1 MTGDSDEPR
10 NQYTILSPSVR
21 SIRSGIPSPLLEYRA
36 IGNAL

>member
-21 SIRSGIPSPLLEYRA
+21 TIRSGIPSPLLEYPA
-36 IGNAL
+36 VGDVL